1 MEHSTM
7 TTLDSV
13 RRTVAA
19 PAPVRLRTTPTALQQ
34 AAAEAVGT
42 FALIFVGVL
51 VLVAPGPKDLTTVAF
66 AHGLTIAVMVSATMK
81 ISGGQLNPAV
91 TAALLAVRKID
102 PRQAGFNVA
111 AQIVGATLGGFAAQG
126 ALGTSNIGGGVP
138 ALSAGVGTPRGILIE
153 AVLTAFLV
161 FVVFGTA
168 VDDRF
173 GAKLGGLAIGLTVAL
188 DIMAG
193 GPLTGAA
200 MNPARWLGPALV
212 NGDLSQ
218 AVVYFA
224 GPVLG
229 AVVAAFAYL
238 AITAGSKADA

>member
-1 MEHSTM
+1 M

-13 RRTVAA
+13 RRPVPPPA
-19 PAPVRLRTTPTALQQ
+19 PARRLSAGPSVLQQ

-51 VLVAPGPKDLTTVAF
+51 VLVAPGPKDLTTIAF

-91 TAALLAVRKID
+91 SIALLAVRKLD
-102 PRQAGFNVA
+102 PRQAGVNIG
-111 AQIVGATLGGFAAQG
+111 AQLVGATLAGFAAQF
-126 ALGTSNIGGGVP
+126 ALGTSQIGGGVP
-138 ALSAGVGTPRGILIE
+138 ALGSGVTTPRGIFIE

-161 FVVFGTA
+161 FVIFGTA

-212 NGDLSQ
+212 NGDLSG
-218 AVVYFA
+218 AVVYLV
-224 GPVLG
+224 GPVVG
-229 AVVAAFAYL
+229 AVAAAFAYL
-238 AITAGSKADA
+238 AITSGSKADAS